1 MSIPVTFTFFAGVN
15 GQYLEWGPVIDGTT
29 DNVTPPTYLNALTG
43 TASLYDASGTVVV
56 GFNGIIFAYVA
67 ASNGIY
73 RAPLGASFNPGVLG
87 GGYLLKVDMAG
98 APGGPGHWEIPARV
112 VMRSTT

>member
-1 MSIPVTFTFFAGVN
+1 MSIPVTFTFFAGIN

-29 DNVTPPTYLNALTG
+29 DNVTPPTYLNSLTG
-43 TASLYDASGTVVV
+43 TASLYDSTGTVVP

-67 ASNGIY
+67 ASTGLY
-73 RAPLGASFNPGVLG
+73 RAPLGGTFNPPIA
-87 GGYLLKVDMAG
+87 GGYVLKVDMAG

>member
-1 MSIPVTFTFFAGVN
+1 MSIPVSFTFFAGLN

-29 DNVTPPTYLNALTG
+29 DNVTPPTYLNSLTG
-43 TASLYDASGTVVV
+43 NASLYDALGVVV
-56 GFNGIIFAYVA
+56 LGFNAIVFAYVA

-73 RAPLGASFNPGVLG
+73 RAPLGGTFNPPVGK
-87 GGYLLKVDMAG
+87 GYVLKVDLAG
-98 APGGPGHWEIPARV
+98 APGGPGHWEVPAAI